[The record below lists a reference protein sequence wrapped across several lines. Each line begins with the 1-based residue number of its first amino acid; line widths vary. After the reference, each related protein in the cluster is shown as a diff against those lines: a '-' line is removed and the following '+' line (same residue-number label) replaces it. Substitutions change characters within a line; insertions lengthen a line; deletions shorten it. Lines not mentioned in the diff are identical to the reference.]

1 MAIPYTPNV
10 FRQNFPLYDIPRT
23 WLRMAYCTTCLD
35 GPLDRSGIVLE
46 WGDRASDNREGS
58 GSEAAPLLVSGQLW
72 GAAGLIGRPAVLD
85 LPEGKGHVVAFNFN
99 PFHRDMNRGDQ
110 RLVWNAMLN
119 WQKILTQQNTS
130 SMTREDT
137 E

>member
-1 MAIPYTPNV
+1 MATPYTPKSSAKL
-10 FRQNFPLYDIPRT
+10 PLYDTPQPGCA
-23 WLRMAYCTTCLD
+23 WLTA
-35 GPLDRSGIVLE
+35 P
-46 WGDRASDNREGS
+46 RASMAHS
-58 GSEAAPLLVSGQLW
+58 IAAASSSNGATAPVKSQRQRKRSRAAARKRPAL
-72 GAAGLIGRPAVLD
+72 GAAELIGRPAVLD